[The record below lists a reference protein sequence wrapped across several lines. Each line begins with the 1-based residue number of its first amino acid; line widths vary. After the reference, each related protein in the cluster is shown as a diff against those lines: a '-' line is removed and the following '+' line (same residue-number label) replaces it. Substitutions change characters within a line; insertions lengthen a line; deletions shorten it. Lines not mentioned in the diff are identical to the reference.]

1 MAPQSPKKLAEQH
14 SEASGIPDA
23 QADTDST
30 STPGNGEAQTLKNRR
45 KTAAEI
51 LRSVGECM
59 YEWDIASD
67 SISWSDGAEALL
79 CVDRAGLIAS
89 GRRFSELLL
98 PTTTQTRENTILSS
112 SDIDHGGGVPYRIQ
126 YALSAERLQTTSD
139 IWLEDS
145 GRWFADAE
153 GTPVRAHG
161 VLRIINER
169 RAAEERLDRLSRYD
183 PLTGLFN
190 RSHLNVCLERQL
202 EQIKQ
207 SGEAASFIVV
217 GLEHFDL
224 INSVYGYDSGDAVIR
239 EVARKLQGNLR
250 DEDIIGRFTG
260 AKIGI
265 ILPAA
270 NERDML
276 VAGHR
281 VLDLLRK
288 NVVVT
293 EKGPIA
299 VSICVGGVAMPEHA
313 RDLREVF
320 MAAHQ
325 ALRESRRARDASIV
339 SYRPNPQ
346 KDQERFEAAH
356 TAEKIITALKEG
368 RVKLAWQPV
377 VDARTSQVVFHEALV
392 RLQTEDGTA
401 LRAGDFVSV
410 AQGLGLIR
418 LVDHYALDIAM
429 EALQAS
435 PDARLSLNVTYETAS
450 DPEWLAKLAVACS
463 RTTGLAER
471 LIVEITESYA
481 AEHLDEA
488 RQFILSVKELG
499 CQVALDD
506 FGAGF
511 TSFRNLKSLP
521 FDIIKIDGQF
531 AHNISNSIE
540 NNGFIKALV
549 DIANLFGVKTV
560 VEWVEDAE
568 TAKALKELGVDYLQG
583 FAFGQ
588 PSSDLPWYCNVD
600 DDTLVGT
607 ETPSKSEASADTDTP
622 GSSTAA

>member
-1 MAPQSPKKLAEQH
+1 MSAQSHPTPVDGGSSASAEPDTRVSDDRTIVSQH
-14 SEASGIPDA
+14 DQPGHQQEAV
-23 QADTDST
+23 ST
-30 STPGNGEAQTLKNRR
+30 TSHDRR

-59 YEWDIASD
+59 YEWDISFDAL
-67 SISWSDGAEALL
+67 SWSEGADSLL
-79 CVDRAGLIAS
+79 CVGNDQQIAS

-98 PTTTQTRENTILSS
+98 PTTTETREDKILSS
-112 SDIDHGGGVPYRIQ
+112 VEIDHGGGVPYRIQ
-126 YALSAERLQTTSD
+126 YALSAEKLNTTSD

-145 GRWFADAE
+145 GRWFADEE

-202 EQIKQ
+202 DQIKQ

-239 EVARKLQGNLR
+239 EVANKLKGNLR

-265 ILPAA
+265 ILPSA

-288 NVVVT
+288 NVVQT

-299 VSICVGGVAMPEHA
+299 VSICVGGVTMPEHA

-339 SYRPNPQ
+339 SYRPDPE

-377 VDARTSQVVFHEALV
+377 VDAKTSKIMFHEALV
-392 RLQTEDGTA
+392 RLQTKEGEA
-401 LRAGDFVSV
+401 MRAGDFVSV

-418 LVDHYALDIAM
+418 LVDHYALDIA
-429 EALQAS
+429 LKVLHKS

-450 DPEWLAKLAVACS
+450 DPEWLAKLAVACA
-463 RTTGLAER
+463 RTKDLASR
-471 LIVEITESYA
+471 LIIEITESYA
-481 AEHLDEA
+481 AENLEEA
-488 RQFILSVKELG
+488 KRFILAVKELG
-499 CQVALDD
+499 CLVALDD

-531 AHNISNSIE
+531 AHNVSNSTE
-540 NNGFIKALV
+540 NNGFIKALI

-560 VEWVEDAE
+560 VEWVEDAD
-568 TAKALKELGVDYLQG
+568 TAAALRDLGVDYLQG
-583 FAFGQ
+583 FAYGRPLAEAPWLAEQ
-588 PSSDLPWYCNVD
+588 DEMIGVAHNPS
-600 DDTLVGT
+600 
-607 ETPSKSEASADTDTP
+607 
-622 GSSTAA
+622 AA